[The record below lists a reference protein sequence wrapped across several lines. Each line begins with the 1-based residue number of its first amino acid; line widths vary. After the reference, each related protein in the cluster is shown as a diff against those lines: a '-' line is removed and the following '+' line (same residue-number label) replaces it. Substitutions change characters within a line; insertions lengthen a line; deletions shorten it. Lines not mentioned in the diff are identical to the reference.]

1 MSGSDLC
8 ILRNEIVQPRY
19 FQNIYY
25 QDRSAYFAAAKYADR
40 SWEYINRSQIQYE
53 CRDCKG
59 GRTVSFLGMHKSDF
73 WYSAVY
79 TRPEASCYACS

>member
-8 ILRNEIVQPRY
+8 ILRNEIVQPCY

-25 QDRSAYFAAAKYADR
+25 QDRSAYFAEAKYADR
-40 SWEYINRSQIQYE
+40 SWEYINRSQIHK
-53 CRDCKG
+53 CRSWER
-59 GRTVSFLGMHKSDF
+59 GRAVLFLGMHKSYF